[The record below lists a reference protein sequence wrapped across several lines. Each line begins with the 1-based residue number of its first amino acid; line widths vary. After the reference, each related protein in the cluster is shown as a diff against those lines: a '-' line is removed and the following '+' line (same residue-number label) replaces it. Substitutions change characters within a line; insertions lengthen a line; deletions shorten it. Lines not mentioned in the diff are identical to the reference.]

1 MSARRATQAEKGH
14 AFRALH
20 ARDGAFVIPNPWDVG
35 SARILAGAG
44 FESLAT
50 TSAGFAFSLGRRDNT
65 IARYAMLDHVA
76 TIAAATEL
84 PVSADLENGYADKP
98 EGVAETYALAATT
111 GIVGASIED
120 STGNPEHPLFDI
132 DVAAVRVR
140 AAVEAVRAL
149 PFPFT
154 LTARAENFLVGRNDL
169 ADVIRRLQA
178 YQDAGADVLYAPG
191 LVARDDIATVVKSVD
206 RPINV
211 VMGLAGARFS
221 LGELAALGVKRV
233 SVGSALARAA
243 FGALI
248 DAANE
253 IREHGTFAFADRAVA
268 YRDLGAMFDAGS
280 EHR

>member
-1 MSARRATQAEKGH
+1 MNSLRSTQADKGH

-20 ARDGAFVIPNPWDVG
+20 AREGAFVIPNPWDTG
-35 SARILAGAG
+35 SARILAHAG
-44 FESLAT
+44 FEALAT

-76 TIAAATEL
+76 TIAAATDL
-84 PVSADLENGYADKP
+84 PVSADLENGYSNTP

-120 STGNPEHPLFDI
+120 STGNAEQPLFDI
-132 DVAAVRVR
+132 DVAAARVR

-154 LTARAENFLVGRNDL
+154 LTARAENFLVGRKDL

-191 LVARDDIATVVKSVD
+191 LVARDDIAAVVKSVD
-206 RPINV
+206 RPVNV

-233 SVGSALARAA
+233 SVGSALARAS

-248 DAANE
+248 DAAKE
-253 IREHGTFAFADRAVA
+253 MREHGTFAFADRAVA
-268 YRDLGAMFDAGS
+268 YRDLGAMFDA
-280 EHR
+280 

>member
-1 MSARRATQAEKGH
+1 MKTKRPTQAEKGH

-20 ARDGAFVIPNPWDVG
+20 ARDGAFIIPNPWDIG

-44 FESLAT
+44 FEALAT
-50 TSAGFAFSLGRRDNT
+50 TSAGFAFSQGRRDNT
-65 IARYAMLDHVA
+65 VARYAMLDHVA
-76 TIAAATEL
+76 TIVAATDL
-84 PVSADLENGYADKP
+84 PVSADLENGYADTL
-98 EGVAETYALAATT
+98 EGVAETYSLAATA

-120 STGNPEHPLFDI
+120 STGDPEHPLFDI
-132 DVAAVRVR
+132 EIATERVR

-149 PFPFT
+149 PFPFM
-154 LTARAENFLVGRNDL
+154 LTARAENFLVGRKDL

-178 YQDAGADVLYAPG
+178 YQAAGADVLYAPG
-191 LVARDDIATVVKSVD
+191 LVERDDIATLVKSVD
-206 RPINV
+206 RPVNV

-221 LGELAALGVKRV
+221 LGDLSALGVKRV

-253 IREHGTFAFADRAVA
+253 MREHGTFAFADRAVTYQA
-268 YRDLGAMFDAGS
+268 LGAMFDAGS
-280 EHR
+280 ERR

>member
-268 YRDLGAMFDAGS
+268 YRDLGAMFDAGG
-280 EHR
+280 ERR

>member
-1 MSARRATQAEKGH
+1 MNARRATQAEKGH

-268 YRDLGAMFDAGS
+268 YRDLGAMFDAGG
-280 EHR
+280 ERR

>member
-1 MSARRATQAEKGH
+1 MNSLRSTQADKGH

-20 ARDGAFVIPNPWDVG
+20 AREGAFVIPNPWDTG
-35 SARILAGAG
+35 SARILAHAG
-44 FESLAT
+44 FEALAT

-76 TIAAATEL
+76 TIAAATDL
-84 PVSADLENGYADKP
+84 PVSADLENGYSNTP

-120 STGNPEHPLFDI
+120 STGNAEQPLFDI
-132 DVAAVRVR
+132 DVAAARVR

-154 LTARAENFLVGRNDL
+154 LTARAENFLVGRKDL

-191 LVARDDIATVVKSVD
+191 LVARDDIAAVVKSVD
-206 RPINV
+206 RPVNV

-221 LGELAALGVKRV
+221 LDELAALGVKRV
-233 SVGSALARAA
+233 SVGSALARAS

-248 DAANE
+248 DAAKE
-253 IREHGTFAFADRAVA
+253 MREHGTFAFADRAVA
-268 YRDLGAMFDAGS
+268 YRDLGAMFDA
-280 EHR
+280 